1 MKPNLTIGGTCT
13 PIWFKRLR
21 NVLPL
26 SMGILFAMSSV
37 NAAYAAQ
44 PNEVSEPTSI
54 NQTKGT
60 VSGRITDN
68 TGEGLVGVTIVVKGT
83 KVRATTAPNGN
94 FSIKANAGQT
104 LVISYIGY
112 KRVEKKVT
120 GSKMNVELEAIDNT
134 LNEAVVIGYGT
145 VRKADLAGAVAVMDN
160 KSFKDQPITQ
170 VSDALQGRVSGVQVI
185 SDGTPGGDVKIRIRG
200 TNSINKSNEPLYVVD
215 GMVREN
221 GLDGL
226 NPEDIQSLQIL
237 KDASST
243 AIYGSRGANGVVI
256 VTTKTGKAGQSNI
269 TFDGSWGFSKAV
281 NMPKMMG
288 TKEYAEALVKYA
300 GISQNKMQEYINGT
314 NPGIRWD
321 DILLRNGFTQN
332 YKVVFDKGTEDLQ
345 AYISGSYMKHEGV
358 IKTQQYERYS
368 AKANVKAH
376 MKSWLDVTLDVNAS
390 RGIGKGGGGFGASAS
405 NPLWIAYNSS
415 PTMVMKDENGYYN
428 TDEYGTIQKN
438 AYGTLKENKN
448 EHRHDV
454 LNGHID
460 LRFNI
465 LPGLTFTTSNGIDYF
480 NNTYY
485 SIMSEKVQ
493 GAGQNSIENANR
505 QRVNLQ
511 STNNITY
518 THTWNEKHHLTA
530 TGVWEATKSNSR
542 YMRIKGETLS
552 TESVG
557 WWNIDVANT
566 KTGYN
571 GYSDWALLSGVGRV
585 MYNFADK
592 YMLTGTFRA
601 DGSSRFTNK
610 KWGYFPSIAAAW
622 TVSQEEFMK
631 NVKPISNLKVRVSY
645 GVIGNQDI
653 DPYSTLATLSSTTTY
668 YGDNKAVNGFIA
680 TNLATPD
687 LKWEKTKQFDL
698 GVDLGFFEN
707 RLTLSVDYF
716 NKHTE
721 DALLWTNLPN
731 YLGGTRYMIN
741 AGKVKNTGVDITLG
755 ARIIQNRDWSW
766 TTSLNGTYLKNEVV
780 KLTADKP
787 AIYGSNLGSILP
799 ENGVTVI
806 KEGEAI
812 GSFYGYKWAG
822 IDADGYDTF
831 YTADGSITRKPNA
844 SKDKQILGKSTPD
857 FTLGWNNTITYKNW
871 SLNAFFNSAFGVQ
884 RANLLR
890 YAMNTKL
897 GNSRFVTDADYFKNM
912 GSTMANLSVP
922 DNETLTLGA
931 SSKFIENAS
940 YFRCENVTLGYD
952 LPKSVAKIADFHF
965 SFSVQNL
972 FTITKYKGQN
982 PAGFSFHGDGGEN
995 NAGLDM
1001 GTFPMPRTFT
1011 LGVRMTF

>member
-26 SMGILFAMSSV
+26 SVGILFAMSSV

-54 NQTKGT
+54 NQTKGS

-83 KVRATTAPNGN
+83 KVRATTDPNGN

-170 VSDALQGRVSGVQVI
+170 VSEALQGRVSGVQVV

-200 TNSINKSNEPLYVVD
+200 TNSINKNNEPLYVVD

-221 GLDGL
+221 GLEGL

-281 NMPKMMG
+281 NMPKMMS
-288 TKEYAEALVKYA
+288 TKDYAEASLRYGMA
-300 GISQNKMQEYINGT
+300 TQEQLQPYLDGSD
-314 NPGIRWD
+314 PGIRWD
-321 DILLRNGFTQN
+321 EILLRNGFTQN
-332 YKVVFDKGTEDLQ
+332 YKLVFDKGTEDLQ

-390 RGIGKGGGGFGASAS
+390 RGIGKGGGGFGASGS
-405 NPLWIAYNSS
+405 NPLWVAYNSS
-415 PTMVMKDENGYYN
+415 PTRQMFDENGYY
-428 TDEYGTIQKN
+428 TSKDWCTIQKN

-480 NNTYY
+480 NNTSYN
-485 SIMSEKVQ
+485 ITSEKVQ
-493 GAGQNSIENANR
+493 GAGQNSMQNAFS

-518 THTWNEKHHLTA
+518 MHTWNDKHHLTA

-542 YMRIKGETLS
+542 GMTIEGKTLS

-557 WWNIDVANT
+557 WWNIGVA
-566 KTGYN
+566 KTQSVPSHY
-571 GYSDWALLSGVGRV
+571 YSEWALLSGVGRV
-585 MYNFADK
+585 MYNYADK

-601 DGSSRFTNK
+601 DGSSRFSNN

-631 NVKPISNLKVRVSY
+631 NVKPISNLKIRVSY
-645 GVIGNQDI
+645 GIIGNQDI
-653 DPYSTLATLSSTTTY
+653 GTYATLATLSQTTTY
-668 YGDNKAVNGFIA
+668 YGDSNPVNGFISKK
-680 TNLATPD
+680 LAAPD

-698 GVDLGFFEN
+698 GVDLGFLEN

-721 DALLWTNLPN
+721 DALLNTNLPDF
-731 YLGGTRYMIN
+731 LGGSSYMIN
-741 AGKVKNTGVDITLG
+741 AGKVKNTGVDISLG

-766 TTSLNGTYLKNEVV
+766 TTSFNGTYLKNKVV

-787 AIYGSNLGSILP
+787 TIYGTNLGSILLEP
-799 ENGVTVI
+799 ITVI

-831 YTADGSITRKPNA
+831 YAADGSITRKPDPN
-844 SKDKQILGKSTPD
+844 KDRVILGKATPD
-857 FTLGWNNTITYKNW
+857 FTLGWNNTVTYKNW

-890 YAMNTKL
+890 YAMNTKI
-897 GNSRFVTDADYFKNM
+897 GNSAFVTDADYFKNM
-912 GSTMANLSVP
+912 GTTMP
-922 DNETLTLGA
+922 DLALTDNQGTA
-931 SSKFIENAS
+931 TGSSSKFIENAS
-940 YFRCENVTLGYD
+940 YFRCENVTLAYD

-982 PAGFSFHGDGGEN
+982 PSGFSFHSDGGEQ

-1001 GTFPMPRTFT
+1001 GTFPLPRTFT